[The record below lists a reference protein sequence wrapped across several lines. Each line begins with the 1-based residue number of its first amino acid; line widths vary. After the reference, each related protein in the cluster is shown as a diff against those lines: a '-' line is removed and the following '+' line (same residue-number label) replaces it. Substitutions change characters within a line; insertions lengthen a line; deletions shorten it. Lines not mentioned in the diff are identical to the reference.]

1 MKYRKLG
8 NSGLNV
14 SVISLG
20 TWKYKN
26 GETDSQTWSR
36 LFSQAFEQG
45 VNYFDTAITYDTGNA
60 ERFLGRLWS
69 IISRDKVILGTKCFF
84 PTGEGPDNKGLSAK
98 HIEKCVHDSLKN
110 LNTDNIDLFQC
121 HRWDNDTPI
130 EETIQ
135 AMDMLVK
142 QGKIRYWGL
151 GSATAAQVTEATL
164 KSDLMGCV
172 RPVSHQH
179 VYNMFNRTAEFGALE
194 AGKRFGLGFLAYS
207 PLAQGVLT
215 GKYAAGKIPSGSR
228 ATSQDANTI
237 WDFKPEKIEKS
248 RLLAELAQKAGI
260 DTATFALAW
269 CLRTDTVS
277 SVITSV
283 NNESQLSINLA
294 AADTEVSNWLD
305 EAARIMDNEP
315 YNIYTT

>member
-8 NSGLNV
+8 NSGLSV
-14 SVISLG
+14 SVIGLG
-20 TWKYKN
+20 TWKYKSK
-26 GETDSQTWSR
+26 ETDDQIWSK
-36 LFSQAFEQG
+36 LFINTFEKG
-45 VNYFDTAITYDTGNA
+45 LNYFDTASTYDNGNA

-69 IISRDKVILGTKCFF
+69 SVPRDKVILGTKCFF
-84 PTGEGPDNKGLSAK
+84 PTGEGHENKGLSAK
-98 HIEKCVHDSLKN
+98 HIEKCVHASLRN
-110 LNTDNIDLFQC
+110 LNTDYIDLFQC

-135 AMDMLVK
+135 VMNMLVN

-151 GSATAAQVTEATL
+151 GSATAAQVTEAVL
-164 KSDLMGCV
+164 KSEILGCA

-179 VYNMFNRTAEFGALE
+179 VYNMFNRTAEFETLDV
-194 AGKRFGLGFLAYS
+194 GKRFGLGFLAYS

-215 GKYAAGKIPSGSR
+215 GKYTNGIKPSGSR
-228 ATSQDANTI
+228 AEKDASTM
-237 WDFKPEKIEKS
+237 WDLKPEKIEKS
-248 RLLAELAQKAGI
+248 RLLTELAKKAGI
-260 DTATFALAW
+260 DAATFALAW

-283 NNESQLSINLA
+283 NNEPQLSINLA
-294 AADTEVSNWLD
+294 AAETDISDWLD